1 MNNLISLTHAPK
13 KLQRRLKGERRFR
26 AMALFSLAIPA
37 SFLFFLLGYIIYHAW
52 PAFFHTY
59 INLEVKP
66 TDIASI
72 TNNDGTAPDYRTIIR
87 QILEKNLAVQPTV
100 SERRE
105 LMKLISPHAA
115 DELQQFLPSSAIP
128 SSSSF
133 SLEIRASSLVDQYQ
147 TIGLKSESKLSAIQR
162 QWIEKLVQQNQIRTT
177 VDTLFWTKGD
187 SREPEEAGIWGSVK
201 GTFLTMVITLL
212 LSLPFGAAAAL
223 YLEEFSKKNFL
234 SRLIEININNLAA
247 IPSIIFGLLGIV
259 VFLGFFDL
267 PRSSPLVGG
276 MVLSLMT
283 LPVIIIAARAA
294 LRAVPDSVRQAAL
307 AVGASPTQVV
317 WHHVFPLALPG
328 VLTGTILGM
337 ARALGETAPLLMIGM
352 IAFVVDIP
360 AKFTDPATVLPAQI
374 YMWSDLQETA
384 FVEKTYAAIFVLLLF
399 LVLMN
404 SVAIFIRQRVE
415 KKW

>member
-1 MNNLISLTHAPK
+1 MNNTLSLTQTPK
-13 KLQRRLKGERRFR
+13 KLRQRLKGERRFR
-26 AMALFSLAIPA
+26 IMALVSLAIPS
-37 SFLFFLLGYIIYHAW
+37 SFLFFLLTYIMYHAW

-59 INLEVKP
+59 ISLETTT
-66 TDIASI
+66 TDIAPLAS
-72 TNNDGTAPDYRTIIR
+72 NDGTGPDYRVMIR
-87 QILEKNLAVQPTV
+87 QLLEKNLAINPTS

-105 LMKLISPHAA
+105 LMKLLSPHAA
-115 DELQQFLPSSAIP
+115 DELRHLTPPIGQPSSFFIDV
-128 SSSSF
+128 
-133 SLEIRASSLVDQYQ
+133 RTSSLVDDYQ
-147 TIGLKSESKLSAIQR
+147 TSGPKDSKLSDNQR
-162 QWIEKLVQQNQIRTT
+162 QWVEQLAQQQQIKTSL
-177 VDTLFWTKGD
+177 DKLFWSKGD
-187 SREPEEAGIWGSVK
+187 SREPEEAGILGSIT
-201 GTFLTMVITLL
+201 GTFLTMIITLL

-234 SRLIEININNLAA
+234 SRFIEININNLAA

-283 LPVIIIAARAA
+283 LPVIIIATRAA
-294 LRAVPDSVRQAAL
+294 LRSVPDSVRQAAL
-307 AVGASPTQVV
+307 AVGASPAQVV

-337 ARALGETAPLLMIGM
+337 ARALGETAPLMMVGM

-404 SVAIFIRQRVE
+404 LVAIIIRQRVE

>member
-1 MNNLISLTHAPK
+1 MNNTLSLTQTPK
-13 KLQRRLKGERRFR
+13 KLRQRLKGERRFR
-26 AMALFSLAIPA
+26 IMALVSLAIPS
-37 SFLFFLLGYIIYHAW
+37 SFLFFLLTYIMYHAW

-59 INLEVKP
+59 ISLATTT
-66 TDIASI
+66 TDIAPLAG
-72 TNNDGTAPDYRTIIR
+72 NDGTGPDYRVMIR
-87 QILEKNLAVQPTV
+87 QLLEKNLAINPTS

-105 LMKLISPHAA
+105 LMKLLSPHAA
-115 DELQQFLPSSAIP
+115 DELRDLQPPIGQPSSFFIDV
-128 SSSSF
+128 
-133 SLEIRASSLVDQYQ
+133 RTSSLVDDYQ
-147 TIGLKSESKLSAIQR
+147 TSGPKDSKLSDNQR
-162 QWIEKLVQQNQIRTT
+162 QWVEQLEQQQQIKTSL
-177 VDTLFWTKGD
+177 DTLFWSKGD
-187 SREPEEAGIWGSVK
+187 SREPEEAGILGSIT
-201 GTFLTMVITLL
+201 GTFLTMIITLL

-234 SRLIEININNLAA
+234 SRCIEININNLAA

-276 MVLSLMT
+276 MVLALMT
-283 LPVIIIAARAA
+283 LPVIIIATRAA
-294 LRAVPDSVRQAAL
+294 LRSVPDSVRQAAL
-307 AVGASPTQVV
+307 AVGASPAQVV

-337 ARALGETAPLLMIGM
+337 ARALGETAPLMMVGM

-404 SVAIFIRQRVE
+404 LVAIIIRQRVE

>member
-1 MNNLISLTHAPK
+1 MNNTLSLTQTPK
-13 KLQRRLKGERRFR
+13 KLRQRLKGERRFR
-26 AMALFSLAIPA
+26 IMALVSLAIPS
-37 SFLFFLLGYIIYHAW
+37 SFLFFLLTYIMYHAW

-59 INLEVKP
+59 ISLEATT
-66 TDIASI
+66 TDIAPLAS
-72 TNNDGTAPDYRTIIR
+72 NDGTGPDYRVMIR
-87 QILEKNLAVQPTV
+87 QLLEKNLAINPTS

-105 LMKLISPHAA
+105 LMKLLSPHAA
-115 DELQQFLPSSAIP
+115 DELRDLPPPIGQPSSFFIDV
-128 SSSSF
+128 
-133 SLEIRASSLVDQYQ
+133 RTSSLVDEYQ
-147 TIGLKSESKLSAIQR
+147 TTGQKDSKLSDNQR
-162 QWIEKLVQQNQIRTT
+162 QWVEQLEQQQQIKTSL
-177 VDTLFWTKGD
+177 DKLFWSKGD
-187 SREPEEAGIWGSVK
+187 SREPEEAGILGSIT

-234 SRLIEININNLAA
+234 SRFIEININNLAA

-267 PRSSPLVGG
+267 PRSSPMVGG
-276 MVLSLMT
+276 MVLALMT

-294 LRAVPDSVRQAAL
+294 LRSVPDSVRQAAL
-307 AVGASPTQVV
+307 AVGASPAQVV

-337 ARALGETAPLLMIGM
+337 ARALGETAPLMMVGM

-404 SVAIFIRQRVE
+404 SVAIIIRQRVE

>member
-1 MNNLISLTHAPK
+1 MNNTMSLTQTPK
-13 KLQRRLKGERRFR
+13 KLRQRLKGERRFR
-26 AMALFSLAIPA
+26 IMALVSLVIPS
-37 SFLFFLLGYIIYHAW
+37 SFLFFLLTYIMYHAW

-59 INLEVKP
+59 ISLETTT
-66 TDIASI
+66 TDIAPLAG
-72 TNNDGTAPDYRTIIR
+72 NDATGPDYRVMIR
-87 QILEKNLAVQPTV
+87 QLLEKNLAINPTS

-105 LMKLISPHAA
+105 LMKLLSPHAA
-115 DELQQFLPSSAIP
+115 DELRDLQPPIGQPSSFFIDV
-128 SSSSF
+128 
-133 SLEIRASSLVDQYQ
+133 RTSSLVDDYQ
-147 TIGLKSESKLSAIQR
+147 TSGQKDSKLSDNQR
-162 QWIEKLVQQNQIRTT
+162 QWVEQLEQQQQIKTSL
-177 VDTLFWTKGD
+177 DKLFWSKGD
-187 SREPEEAGIWGSVK
+187 SREPEEAGILGSIT
-201 GTFLTMVITLL
+201 GTFLTMIITLL

-223 YLEEFSKKNFL
+223 YLEEFANKNFL
-234 SRLIEININNLAA
+234 SRFIEININNLAA

-283 LPVIIIAARAA
+283 LPVIIIATRAA
-294 LRAVPDSVRQAAL
+294 LRSVPDSVRQAAL
-307 AVGASPTQVV
+307 AVGASPAQVV

-337 ARALGETAPLLMIGM
+337 ARALGETAPLMMVGM

-404 SVAIFIRQRVE
+404 LVAIIIRQRVE